1 MLSLKKGTH
10 MPWNREY
17 KSTELI
23 ISPFWQ
29 IGKCCQKAYFNKQLF
44 LLLWLNLGS
53 RYKYELLYKFGI
65 KCPITF
71 TGYSYADSKKLKN
84 EFISKV

>member
-1 MLSLKKGTH
+1 MLSQKKE
-10 MPWNREY
+10 MPCNKECT
-17 KSTELI
+17 STKLI

-44 LLLWLNLGS
+44 LLLWLNLES
-53 RYKYELLYKFGI
+53 RYKYELLYNFGI

-71 TGYSYADSKKLKN
+71 TGYSCADSKKPKN